1 MSAIMP
7 PSHDPAPSR
16 ALYRLQRLWL
26 TPTIRFFVHVG
37 LPLLALAWVG
47 WQLAQD
53 PKVRAAVAERVEA
66 VRDSVAGHP
75 ALMVE
80 RVELGPMSPGI
91 APLVRAALDIR
102 VPASA
107 MDLDIGAL
115 HDKVLALDAVKSASL
130 RVEGMGVLR
139 VDVVERTPVLLW
151 WTDGGLQ
158 LLDAE
163 GVRMG
168 PADQRADWPDLP
180 LVSGT
185 GADKRVAEAQELIA
199 RARPVAD
206 QLRGL
211 VRVGERRWTLVLR
224 NGIDIMLPEEGAA
237 AALSRVMALHAAED
251 VLNRHLLA
259 VDMRDRRRPIL
270 RLTPEALY
278 ELRKAR
284 GIIGEEDA

>member
-1 MSAIMP
+1 MSAMMP

-26 TPTIRFFVHVG
+26 TPTIRLFVHVG
-37 LPLLALAWVG
+37 LPLLALTWVG

-53 PKVRAAVAERVEA
+53 PKVRAAVTERIAAARE
-66 VRDSVAGHP
+66 SVAAHP
-75 ALMVE
+75 ALKVE
-80 RVELGPMSPGI
+80 RIELGPMSPGL
-91 APLVRAALDIR
+91 APLVRGALGIS

-107 MDLDIGAL
+107 MDLDIAAL
-115 HDKVLALDAVKSASL
+115 HDRVLALDAVKSASL
-130 RVEGMGVLR
+130 RVEGKGVLR

-151 WTDGGLQ
+151 WTDGGLH

-168 PADQRADWPDLP
+168 PADERADWPDLP

-185 GADKRVAEAQELIA
+185 GADRQVTEALELFA
-199 RARPVAD
+199 RARPVGD
-206 QLRGL
+206 QIRGV
-211 VRVGERRWTLVLR
+211 VRVGDRRWTLVLR
-224 NGIDIMLPEEGAA
+224 NGIEIMLPETGAG

-251 VLNRHLLA
+251 VLNRDLLA